1 MRILLV
7 EDDELLGDG
16 IRSGLIQFQ
25 YTVDWVKNGL
35 AALSALQSEHFDLV
49 ILDLGLPKISGEE
62 ILKTI
67 RSQNISIPVIILTAS
82 DTTNSLIKGFDSGAD
97 DYVTKP
103 FNLEELCARIRAIR
117 RRSTA
122 TPANTTLT
130 VGDITLD
137 PATRLVFKE
146 GKMIEL
152 SRREFVLL
160 QMLLENAGKV
170 LSREQATQTLY
181 GWGYD
186 IDSNALEVHIHNL
199 RKKLKCKNINTIRG
213 VGYML
218 IKEKDEKEKEK
229 NDTAA

>member
-16 IRSGLIQFQ
+16 IRSGLTQYQ

-35 AALSALQSEHFDLV
+35 AAWSALQTEHFDLV
-49 ILDLGLPKISGEE
+49 ILDLGLPKLSGEE
-62 ILKTI
+62 ILKNI
-67 RSQNISIPVIILTAS
+67 RAKNISVPVIILTAHDAMHS
-82 DTTNSLIKGFDSGAD
+82 RIKGFDDGAD
-97 DYVTKP
+97 DYIVKP

-117 RRSTA
+117 RRTTA
-122 TPANTTLT
+122 HKHHHNTTMT

-137 PATRLVFKE
+137 PTTRLVFKS
-146 GKMIEL
+146 GQMVEL

-160 QMLLENAGKV
+160 QMLLENSGKV
-170 LSREQATQTLY
+170 LSREQATQSLY

-199 RKKLKCKNINTIRG
+199 RKKLKCKNITTIRG

-218 IKEKDEKEKEK
+218 AK
-229 NDTAA
+229 

>member
-16 IRSGLIQFQ
+16 IRSGLTQYQ

-35 AALSALQSEHFDLV
+35 AAWSALQTEHFDLV
-49 ILDLGLPKISGEE
+49 ILDLGLPKLSGEE
-62 ILKTI
+62 ILKNI
-67 RSQNISIPVIILTAS
+67 RAKNIPVPVIILTAR
-82 DTTNSLIKGFDSGAD
+82 DGVHNRVKGFDDGAD
-97 DYVTKP
+97 DYITKP
-103 FNLEELCARIRAIR
+103 FILEELCARIRAIR
-117 RRSTA
+117 RRTSA
-122 TPANTTLT
+122 YKHHNTTMT

-137 PATRLVFKE
+137 PATRLVFKS
-146 GKMIEL
+146 GRMIEL

-170 LSREQATQTLY
+170 LSREQATQSLY

-199 RKKLKCKNINTIRG
+199 RKKLKCKSITTIRG

-218 IKEKDEKEKEK
+218 VK
-229 NDTAA
+229 

>member
-16 IRSGLIQFQ
+16 IRSGLAQ
-25 YTVDWVKNGL
+25 YQYIVDWVKNGL
-35 AALSALQSEHFDLV
+35 AAWSALQTEHFDLV
-49 ILDLGLPKISGEE
+49 ILDLGLPKLSGEE
-62 ILKTI
+62 VLKNM
-67 RSQNISIPVIILTAS
+67 RAKNISVPVIILTAQ
-82 DTTNSLIKGFDSGAD
+82 DAIHNRVKGFDDGAD

-117 RRSTA
+117 RRTTSYQQ
-122 TPANTTLT
+122 PNTTLT

-137 PATRLVFKE
+137 PATRLVFKN
-146 GKMIEL
+146 GKMVEL

-160 QMLLENAGKV
+160 QILIENAGKV
-170 LSREQATQTLY
+170 VSREQATQSLY

-199 RKKLKCKNINTIRG
+199 RKKLKCNNLSTVRG
-213 VGYML
+213 VGYIL
-218 IKEKDEKEKEK
+218 NKE
-229 NDTAA
+229 

>member
-7 EDDELLGDG
+7 EDDELLGSG
-16 IRSGLIQFQ
+16 IHSGLIQYQ

-35 AALSALQSEHFDLV
+35 AAWSALQAEHFDLV
-49 ILDLGLPKISGEE
+49 ILDLGLPKLSGEDVLKNMRAKD
-62 ILKTI
+62 ILT
-67 RSQNISIPVIILTAS
+67 PVIILTAH
-82 DTTNSLIKGFDSGAD
+82 DAVQNRVEGFDNGAD

-117 RRSTA
+117 RRASSTSR
-122 TPANTTLT
+122 TNTTIT
-130 VGDITLD
+130 TGNITLD
-137 PATRLVFKE
+137 PTTRLVFKD
-146 GKMIEL
+146 GKMVEL

-170 LSREQATQTLY
+170 LSREQATQSLY

-218 IKEKDEKEKEK
+218 VK
-229 NDTAA
+229 

>member
-7 EDDELLGDG
+7 EDDELLGDS
-16 IRSGLIQFQ
+16 IRSGLTQYR

-35 AALSALQSEHFDLV
+35 AAWSALQTEHFDLV
-49 ILDLGLPKISGEE
+49 ILDLNLPKLSGEDVLKNMRAKN
-62 ILKTI
+62 ILV
-67 RSQNISIPVIILTAS
+67 PVIILTAY
-82 DTTNSLIKGFDSGAD
+82 DTINERIKGFDGGAD
-97 DYVTKP
+97 DYMTKP

-117 RRSTA
+117 RRTHSSSHV
-122 TPANTTLT
+122 NTTVT
-130 VGDITLD
+130 IGDIALD
-137 PATRLVFKE
+137 PATRLVFK
-146 GKMIEL
+146 GGQMVEL

-170 LSREQATQTLY
+170 VSREQATQSMY

-186 IDSNALEVHIHNL
+186 IDSNALEVHVHNL

-218 IKEKDEKEKEK
+218 
-229 NDTAA
+229 TR

>member
-7 EDDELLGDG
+7 EDDELLGRG
-16 IRSGLIQFQ
+16 IHLGLTQYQ

-35 AALSALQSEHFDLV
+35 AAWSALQTEHFDLV
-49 ILDLGLPKISGEE
+49 ILDLGLPKLSGED
-62 ILKTI
+62 ILKNM
-67 RSQNISIPVIILTAS
+67 RAKNILTPVIILTAH
-82 DTTNSLIKGFDSGAD
+82 DAIHHRIQGFDNGAD

-117 RRSTA
+117 RRTSSTRE
-122 TPANTTLT
+122 NTTIT
-130 VGDITLD
+130 TGDITLD
-137 PATRLVFKE
+137 PTTRLVFKS
-146 GKMIEL
+146 GKMVEL

-170 LSREQATQTLY
+170 LTREQATQSLY

-186 IDSNALEVHIHNL
+186 IDSNALEVHVHNL
-199 RKKLKCKNINTIRG
+199 RKKLKCKNISTIRG

-218 IKEKDEKEKEK
+218 NK
-229 NDTAA
+229 